1 MSNVLLLRAAN
12 QDSPD
17 RYENAFRSR
26 GYHPISVPV
35 LETVIVCREEL
46 AHRLSIGPEKQNL
59 SGIII
64 TSQRAVEAWSEAAQ
78 ALITADN
85 NTPLKPESDWWS
97 VPFYAVGEATSVAL
111 RDLCEKIPTMYTP
124 RDIRGGSETGTAERL
139 AGFILKDLPS
149 DGTSRKLLYLTGDK
163 NRDTLPRILES
174 AGVALD
180 PLQVYA
186 TQGSSMFPHDLSLA
200 LERVKGN
207 TFEIYIEEGSSWGWI
222 VYFAPSVAEF
232 VTPILRNHFAL
243 PVVNSSTEDCTQL
256 SEYHH
261 VKVAAIGPTTE
272 SFLQQ
277 TLKLSVA
284 VTARNPKAD
293 DLADAVLQHDEAQ

>member
-12 QDSPD
+12 KDSPD
-17 RYENAFRSR
+17 RYEDAFRSR

-35 LETVIVCREEL
+35 LETIIVGREDL
-46 AHRLSIGPEKQNL
+46 ARRLSLGPEKQSL
-59 SGIII
+59 SGVII
-64 TSQRAVEAWSEAAQ
+64 TSQRAVEAWFEAAQ
-78 ALITADN
+78 ALIIAD
-85 NTPLKPESDWWS
+85 NTPLKPESAWWS

-111 RDLCEKIPTMYTP
+111 RDLCEKIPLYSP

-139 AGFILKDLPS
+139 AGFIIKDLPS
-149 DGTSRKLLYLTGDK
+149 DEASRKLLYLTGDK
-163 NRDTLPRILES
+163 NRDTLPRVLES

-186 TQGSSMFPHDLSLA
+186 TQGSSTFPYDLSLA
-200 LERVKGN
+200 FERVKG
-207 TFEIYIEEGSSWGWI
+207 ERLSWGWI

-232 VTPILRNHFAL
+232 VTPILRNHFIL
-243 PVVNSSTEDCTQL
+243 PAVNSSMEDRSQL
-256 SEYHH
+256 SEHHH

-272 SFLQQ
+272 AFLQQ
-277 TLKLSVA
+277 TLQLSVA

-293 DLADAVLQHDEAQ
+293 DLADAVLQQDEA

>member
-1 MSNVLLLRAAN
+1 MSNVLLLRAAS

-17 RYENAFRSR
+17 RYEDAFRSR

-35 LETVIVCREEL
+35 LETNIVGREEL
-46 AHRLSIGPEKQNL
+46 GRRLSTGLEKQSL
-59 SGIII
+59 SGVII

-78 ALITADN
+78 TLIIADN

-111 RDLCEKIPTMYTP
+111 RDLSDKIPLYAP

-139 AGFILKDLPS
+139 ARFILKDLPS

-163 NRDTLPRILES
+163 NRDTLPKILES

-200 LERVKGN
+200 LAP
-207 TFEIYIEEGSSWGWI
+207 EGLSWGWI
-222 VYFAPSVAEF
+222 VYFAPSVADF
-232 VTPILRNHFAL
+232 VTPILRDHFAL
-243 PVVNSSTEDCTQL
+243 PASNSSTEDCAQL
-256 SEYHH
+256 SEHHH

-272 SFLQQ
+272 SFLRQ

-284 VTARNPKAD
+284 VTARNPKPD
-293 DLADAVLQHDEAQ
+293 DLANEVLQHDEAQ

>member
-17 RYENAFRSR
+17 RYEDAFRSR

-35 LETVIVCREEL
+35 LETVIVGCEEL
-46 AHRLSIGPEKQNL
+46 ARRLSIGPEKQNL
-59 SGIII
+59 SGVII

-78 ALITADN
+78 ALIIADN

-111 RDLCEKIPTMYTP
+111 RDLSEKIPLYTP

-149 DGTSRKLLYLTGDK
+149 DGTSKKLLYLTGDK
-163 NRDTLPRILES
+163 NRDTLPMILES
-174 AGVALD
+174 AGVTLD
-180 PLQVYA
+180 SLQVYA

-200 LERVKGN
+200 LEHVK
-207 TFEIYIEEGSSWGWI
+207 EEGLSWGWI

-232 VTPILRNHFAL
+232 VMPILRNHFAL
-243 PVVNSSTEDCTQL
+243 PAANPSIEDCSRL

-272 SFLQQ
+272 SFLRQ

-284 VTARNPKAD
+284 VTARNPKPD
-293 DLADAVLQHDEAQ
+293 DLADGVLQHDEAQ

>member
-1 MSNVLLLRAAN
+1 MSNVLLLRAAD
-12 QDSPD
+12 QGSPD
-17 RYENAFRSR
+17 RYEDAFRSR
-26 GYHPISVPV
+26 GYHPISVSV
-35 LETVIVCREEL
+35 LETVIVGHEEL
-46 AHRLSIGPEKQNL
+46 ARVLSIGPEKQSL
-59 SGIII
+59 CGVII
-64 TSQRAVEAWSEAAQ
+64 TSQRAVEAWSGAAQ
-78 ALITADN
+78 ALIN
-85 NTPLKPESDWWS
+85 KTPLRPESDWWS
-97 VPFYAVGEATSVAL
+97 VPFYAVGETTSAAL
-111 RDLCEKIPTMYTP
+111 RNLCEKISLYTP
-124 RDIRGGSETGTAERL
+124 RDIRGGSDTGTAERL
-139 AGFILKDLPS
+139 AGFILNDLPS
-149 DGTSRKLLYLTGDK
+149 DGTGRKLLYLTGDK
-163 NRDTLPRILES
+163 NRDTLPKILES

-200 LERVKGN
+200 LECVK
-207 TFEIYIEEGSSWGWI
+207 EEGLSWGWI

-243 PVVNSSTEDCTQL
+243 PVVNSSTEDCTHF
-256 SEYHH
+256 SEHHH
-261 VKVAAIGPTTE
+261 VKVATIGPTTA

>member
-17 RYENAFRSR
+17 RYEDAFRSR

-35 LETVIVCREEL
+35 LETIIIGREDL
-46 AHRLSIGPEKQNL
+46 ARRLSFGPEKQNL
-59 SGIII
+59 SGVII
-64 TSQRAVEAWSEAAQ
+64 TSQRAVEAWFEAAQ
-78 ALITADN
+78 ALIIADN
-85 NTPLKPESDWWS
+85 DTPLTPESDWWS

-111 RDLCEKIPTMYTP
+111 RDLCEKIPLYSP

-139 AGFILKDLPS
+139 AGFIIKDLPS
-149 DGTSRKLLYLTGDK
+149 DGASRKLLYLTGDK
-163 NRDTLPRILES
+163 NRDTLPRVLES
-174 AGVALD
+174 AGVAID

-186 TQGSSMFPHDLSLA
+186 TRGSSMFPYDLSLA
-200 LERVKGN
+200 FER
-207 TFEIYIEEGSSWGWI
+207 EGLSWGWI

-232 VTPILRNHFAL
+232 VTPILRNHFVL
-243 PVVNSSTEDCTQL
+243 PAVNSSTEDRGQL
-256 SEYHH
+256 SEHHH

-272 SFLQQ
+272 AFLQQ

-284 VTARNPKAD
+284 VTARNPKAG

>member
-1 MSNVLLLRAAN
+1 MSNVLLLRAAS
-12 QDSPD
+12 QDNPD
-17 RYENAFRSR
+17 RYEDAFRSR

-35 LETVIVCREEL
+35 LETVIVGREEL
-46 AHRLSIGPEKQNL
+46 ARRLSIGPEKQSL
-59 SGIII
+59 SGVII

-78 ALITADN
+78 ALIIGDN

-97 VPFYAVGEATSVAL
+97 VPFYAVGEATSLAL
-111 RDLCEKIPTMYTP
+111 RDLSEKTPLYTP

-174 AGVALD
+174 ASVALD
-180 PLQVYA
+180 TLQVYA

-200 LERVKGN
+200 LEQ
-207 TFEIYIEEGSSWGWI
+207 EGLSWGWI

-232 VTPILRNHFAL
+232 VTPILRNHFVL
-243 PVVNSSTEDCTQL
+243 PAVNSSTQDQL
-256 SEYHH
+256 SEHH
-261 VKVAAIGPTTE
+261 YVKVAAIGPTTE

-277 TLKLSVA
+277 TLKLPVA

>member
-1 MSNVLLLRAAN
+1 MSNVLLLRAAD
-12 QDSPD
+12 QGSPD
-17 RYENAFRSR
+17 RYEDAFRSR
-26 GYHPISVPV
+26 GYHPISVSV
-35 LETVIVCREEL
+35 LETVIVGHEEL
-46 AHRLSIGPEKQNL
+46 ARSLCGV
-59 SGIII
+59 II

-78 ALITADN
+78 ALIN
-85 NTPLKPESDWWS
+85 KTPSGLIWYDWWS
-97 VPFYAVGEATSVAL
+97 VPFYAVGETTSAAL
-111 RDLCEKIPTMYTP
+111 RNLCEKISLYTP
-124 RDIRGGSETGTAERL
+124 RDIR
-139 AGFILKDLPS
+139 
-149 DGTSRKLLYLTGDK
+149 DK
-163 NRDTLPRILES
+163 NRDTLPKILES

-200 LERVKGN
+200 LECGL
-207 TFEIYIEEGSSWGWI
+207 SWGWI

-232 VTPILRNHFAL
+232 VTPILRNHFSL
-243 PVVNSSTEDCTQL
+243 PVVNSSTEDCTHF
-256 SEYHH
+256 SEHHH
-261 VKVAAIGPTTE
+261 VKVATIGPTTA

>member
-1 MSNVLLLRAAN
+1 MSNVLLLRAAS
-12 QDSPD
+12 QDNPD
-17 RYENAFRSR
+17 RYEDAFRSR

-35 LETVIVCREEL
+35 LETVIVGREEL
-46 AHRLSIGPEKQNL
+46 ARRLSIGPEKQSL
-59 SGIII
+59 SGVII

-78 ALITADN
+78 ALIIGDN

-97 VPFYAVGEATSVAL
+97 VPFYAVGEATSLAL
-111 RDLCEKIPTMYTP
+111 RDLSEKTPLYTP

-174 AGVALD
+174 ASVALD
-180 PLQVYA
+180 TLQVYA

-200 LERVKGN
+200 LERIK
-207 TFEIYIEEGSSWGWI
+207 EEGLSWGWI

-232 VTPILRNHFAL
+232 VTPILRNHFVL
-243 PVVNSSTEDCTQL
+243 PAVNSSTQDQL
-256 SEYHH
+256 SEHHH

-277 TLKLSVA
+277 TLKLPVA
-284 VTARNPKAD
+284 VTARNPKVD

>member
-1 MSNVLLLRAAN
+1 MSNVLLLRAAS

-17 RYENAFRSR
+17 RYEDAFRSR

-35 LETVIVCREEL
+35 LETVIVGREEL
-46 AHRLSIGPEKQNL
+46 ARRLSSGPEMRSL
-59 SGIII
+59 SGVII

-78 ALITADN
+78 ALATAN
-85 NTPLKPESDWWS
+85 SNTPLKPEYDWRS

-111 RDLCEKIPTMYTP
+111 RNLSEKIPLYTP

-139 AGFILKDLPS
+139 AGFILKDRPS
-149 DGTSRKLLYLTGDK
+149 DESSRKLLYLTGDK

-186 TQGSSMFPHDLSLA
+186 TQGSSMFPRDLSLA
-200 LERVKGN
+200 LECVK
-207 TFEIYIEEGSSWGWI
+207 EEGSSWGWI

-232 VTPILRNHFAL
+232 VTPILRNHFIL
-243 PVVNSSTEDCTQL
+243 PAVNSSTEYCAQL
-256 SEYHH
+256 SEQHH
-261 VKVAAIGPTTE
+261 VKIAAIGPTTE

-293 DLADAVLQHDEAQ
+293 DLADAVVQHDDA

>member
-17 RYENAFRSR
+17 RYENAFESR

-46 AHRLSIGPEKQNL
+46 ARRLSIGPEKQSL
-59 SGIII
+59 SGVII

-85 NTPLKPESDWWS
+85 NTPLKPESDWSS
-97 VPFYAVGEATSVAL
+97 VPFYVVGEATSAAL
-111 RDLCEKIPTMYTP
+111 RDICEKIPLYTS

-163 NRDTLPRILES
+163 NRDTLPKILVS

-186 TQGSSMFPHDLSLA
+186 TQGSSTFPHDLSLA
-200 LERVKGN
+200 LERVK
-207 TFEIYIEEGSSWGWI
+207 EEGSSWGWI
-222 VYFAPSVAEF
+222 IYFAPSVAEF
-232 VTPILRNHFAL
+232 VTPILRNHFAI
-243 PVVNSSTEDCTQL
+243 PAANSSTEDCAQL
-256 SEYHH
+256 LEHHH

-293 DLADAVLQHDEAQ
+293 DLADAVLQHDGAQ